1 MNITPIT
8 DHQVPRECWRGPNN
22 TVYFVHSKCA
32 SRTYDMLMGKLGWNK
47 ITTQDIDWIE
57 DCVFSYIRDP
67 IVKHRKGIAEFF
79 FYNKNLL
86 PLSTD
91 IINNKLWVI
100 ALSSATCL
108 DHHSESI
115 HNMLG
120 KNAELINWIPIDTGV
135 DHKSITFNI
144 LESRGVNVS
153 EEIKDWFL
161 ILPRVNES
169 TATETK
175 VFELLSLQPV
185 PPHVL
190 RYLDYDTI
198 LYQHVI
204 RNY

>member
-1 MNITPIT
+1 
-8 DHQVPRECWRGPNN
+8 
-22 TVYFVHSKCA
+22 
-32 SRTYDMLMGKLGWNK
+32 MLMGKLGWNK
-47 ITTQDIDWIE
+47 ITTQDINWIE
-57 DCVFSYIRDP
+57 DCVFSHIRDP

-115 HNMLG
+115 YNMLG

-135 DHKSITFNI
+135 DHKSTTFNI
-144 LESRGVNVS
+144 LESRGVNVP

-161 ILPRVNES
+161 TLPRVNES

>member
-1 MNITPIT
+1 
-8 DHQVPRECWRGPNN
+8 
-22 TVYFVHSKCA
+22 
-32 SRTYDMLMGKLGWNK
+32 
-47 ITTQDIDWIE
+47 
-57 DCVFSYIRDP
+57 
-67 IVKHRKGIAEFF
+67 
-79 FYNKNLL
+79 
-86 PLSTD
+86 
-91 IINNKLWVI
+91 
-100 ALSSATCL
+100 
-108 DHHSESI
+108 
-115 HNMLG
+115 MLG